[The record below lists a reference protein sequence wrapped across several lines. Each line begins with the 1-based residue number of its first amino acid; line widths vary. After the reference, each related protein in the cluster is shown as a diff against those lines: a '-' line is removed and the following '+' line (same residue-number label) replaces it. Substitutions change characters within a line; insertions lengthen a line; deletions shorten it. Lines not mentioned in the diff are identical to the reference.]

1 MDGII
6 TTIVEAA
13 IKMLGISEWIAI
25 TPIENQVWIRDDRTQ
40 IGARWC
46 LIENDGHFLIV
57 KNGRHHPS
65 KIDLSD
71 PNSIKGLAVA
81 IDDALMTTTLFI
93 NDEDQTSKL
102 GS

>member
-1 MDGII
+1 M
-6 TTIVEAA
+6 VEAA
-13 IKMLGISEWIAI
+13 IKMLGISEGVAI
-25 TPIENQVWIRDDRTQ
+25 TPIGAQNQVWIRDDRTQ
-40 IGARWC
+40 VGARWC
-46 LIENDGHFLIV
+46 LIEANGAHLIV

-71 PNSIKGLAVA
+71 PNSIKELAVA